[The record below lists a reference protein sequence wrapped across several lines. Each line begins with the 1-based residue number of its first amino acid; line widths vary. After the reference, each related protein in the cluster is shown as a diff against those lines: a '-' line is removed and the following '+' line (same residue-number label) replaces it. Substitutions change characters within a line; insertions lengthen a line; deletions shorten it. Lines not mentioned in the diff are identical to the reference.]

1 MWMNLNNWQ
10 RENAGI
16 ICIFYNEQTFHNYI
30 KKKLSEKIK
39 FDKTRSNAS
48 LTEDTNTYNR

>member
-1 MWMNLNNWQ
+1 MFMNCDNRIKKCTKQFIFLYSCFFLDVDEPKCNWQ

-30 KKKLSEKIK
+30 KK
-39 FDKTRSNAS
+39 
-48 LTEDTNTYNR
+48 